1 MRKSNIVKC
10 STLFSSPCVGGKWQ
24 VAGSKRRRRRQLR
37 RGSTTSTTLGS
48 LNGPWPSACSHEGGQ
63 TDRVKILELSPRF
76 VCRETFFYQFQFRFR
91 FADAFY
97 ERARCTLHVARCT
110 NKGPENAFLTFYLT
124 GNEERGSGAEH
135 RVKSV

>member
-97 ERARCTLHVARCT
+97 ERACSDSARCALHKQRPRKCILNFLPAT
-110 NKGPENAFLTFYLT
+110 NG
-124 GNEERGSGAEH
+124 ERGSGAEH